1 MDDVTRVLT
10 SVGPVTSFP
19 TVDAMHAFTASL
31 ARRHPDTVGSR
42 VIGRSRGGEPIT
54 ALTIGA
60 GSFDIVVVGNP
71 HPNEPIG
78 LATVRHLGELLTTDP
93 ELRER
98 IGATWHLVP
107 VADPDGAR
115 LNEGWFDGPL
125 TRDDVARNFY
135 RPPMDEQVEWTF
147 PASWRDHEFGD
158 PIPETRALMTLIDE
172 TRPALI
178 ASLHNG
184 DFGGGYFYI
193 GDANH
198 APDGH
203 DYWAALT
210 GLLATVGI
218 PLHQGEP
225 DAPGARELAPAVY
238 ALPSIAAMLD
248 TVEASGADPAVLM
261 GGGSTADYSAR
272 YGTKVLVSEL
282 PLWQDSRLEDASP
295 SGRTLADVLR
305 SAAAGFAETRDVLR
319 GVLERLDGK
328 LTGPSPFRA
337 AVERFP
343 TALDLSVRGKLAAA
357 AADGADRPATVAEAF
372 MEEQVWPEVL
382 RLRAGGMLVRLLDA
396 EADGAATHEI
406 AAERARFAPVFEDWC
421 AAVRKDA
428 PGNLIPIADL
438 VGVKAAAVVA
448 TAVRIRDGLPV

>member
-19 TVDAMHAFTASL
+19 TVDAMHDFTASL
-31 ARRHPDTVGSR
+31 AHRHPDTVGSR

-54 ALTIGA
+54 ALTIGS
-60 GSFDIVVVGNP
+60 GTFDIVVVGNP

-78 LATVRHLGELLTTDP
+78 LATVRHLGELLATDHD
-93 ELRER
+93 LRDR

-107 VADPDGAR
+107 VVDPDGAR
-115 LNEGWFDGPL
+115 LNEGWFDGPR

-135 RPPMDEQVEWTF
+135 RPPIEEQVEWTF
-147 PASWRDHEFGD
+147 PARWRDREFGD
-158 PIPETRALMTLIDE
+158 PIPETRALMALIDE

-184 DFGGGYFYI
+184 DFGGGYFYL
-193 GDANH
+193 GEANH
-198 APDGH
+198 AADAPE
-203 DYWAALT
+203 YWATLT
-210 GLLATVGI
+210 GLLGEVGI

-225 DAPGARELAPAVY
+225 DAPGARELAPAVFV
-238 ALPSIAAMLD
+238 LPAITAMLD
-248 TVEASGADPAVLM
+248 IVEASGADPAAMM

-282 PLWQDSRLEDASP
+282 PLWQDARMEDGSP
-295 SGRTLADVLR
+295 SGRTLGEVLR
-305 SAAAGFAETRDVLR
+305 AGAAGLAETRDVLR

-328 LTGPSPFRA
+328 LTGPSPFRT

-343 TALDLSVRGKLAAA
+343 RALELSVRGKLATAV
-357 AADGADRPATVAEAF
+357 ADGADRSATVAEAF
-372 MEEQVWPEVL
+372 MEEQVWPDTL
-382 RLRAGGMLVRLLDA
+382 RLRAGGMLLRLLDA
-396 EADGAATHEI
+396 ESADPAV
-406 AAERARFAPVFEDWC
+406 AAERTRFAPVFDDWC
-421 AAVRKDA
+421 AAIRKDA
-428 PGNLIPIADL
+428 PGHLIPIADL
-438 VGVKAAAVVA
+438 VGVQAAAVVA